1 MKWARIC
8 KPDDEV
14 VIATKDGFATRFLS
28 TDITPTSRTA
38 RGVRALSLRPG
49 DCMADMDILKSS
61 SSSSSS
67 SSSNM
72 LMKNKDDS
80 SDKLIY
86 SATHVLAVTEKG
98 SGKRVPIAEFTTHK
112 RGGKGSIIIKFKSKV
127 GGGGMQ
133 LRKATT
139 ATGNILNN
147 KKGISIKT
155 GTSGGSDNINSGDA
169 LSCMRLC
176 AAGDEVVLST
186 KKGAIIRQS
195 VDNLSIQSRTATG
208 MNMNTSAV
216 YEDN

>member
-28 TDITPTSRTA
+28 TDVTPTSRTA
-38 RGVRALSLRPG
+38 RGVRALRLRPG

-61 SSSSSS
+61 S
-67 SSSNM
+67 NIKTLPTTM
-72 LMKNKDDS
+72 AIKKDKDS
-80 SDKLIY
+80 TDKLIY
-86 SATHVLAVTEKG
+86 SATHILAVTEKG
-98 SGKRVPIAEFTTHK
+98 YGKRVPIDEFTTHR
-112 RGGKGSIIIKFKSKV
+112 RGGKGSIIIKFKSKA

-139 ATGNILNN
+139 ASGTILTT
-147 KKGISIKT
+147 KKGKST
-155 GTSGGSDNINSGDA
+155 ALATASDPINSGDA

-186 KKGAIIRQS
+186 KKGTIIRQS

-208 MNMNTSAV
+208 
-216 YEDN
+216 